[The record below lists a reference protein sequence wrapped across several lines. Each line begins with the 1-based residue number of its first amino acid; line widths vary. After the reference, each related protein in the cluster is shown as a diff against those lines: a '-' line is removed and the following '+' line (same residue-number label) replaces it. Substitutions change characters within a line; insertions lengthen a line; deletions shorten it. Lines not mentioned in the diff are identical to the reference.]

1 VIISFE
7 MSYKIAKTSW
17 LQLAFSGLLIAAIC
31 RYHSTLREVIFV
43 QLILMAALF
52 VLVSVPLLL
61 DSRASSKRRLQYLGL
76 RPARLIRRVS
86 EDEVIAEFLKSEVN
100 APEFRLHQ
108 ATLQK
113 VLTNPD
119 LDDVSDNA
127 IRRALLFI
135 RHRSLWKE
143 IPAGTDWYEL
153 EINDANLAQIRAFP
167 RAQWRKLAKGRFAIN
182 NIAERMQSRQQKID
196 AQFLD
201 KITAIRHQFLKD
213 DPGFGAVILI
223 GLNESEPLT
232 ILDGNHRVV
241 AALLSTPGSLKSIRF
256 LCGLSPRMMEC
267 CWYNTNFA
275 TLCRY
280 GKNLLAHA
288 MRNPETELARLLED
302 TG

>member
-1 VIISFE
+1 
-7 MSYKIAKTSW
+7 
-17 LQLAFSGLLIAAIC
+17 
-31 RYHSTLREVIFV
+31 
-43 QLILMAALF
+43 
-52 VLVSVPLLL
+52 
-61 DSRASSKRRLQYLGL
+61 
-76 RPARLIRRVS
+76 
-86 EDEVIAEFLKSEVN
+86 
-100 APEFRLHQ
+100 
-108 ATLQK
+108 
-113 VLTNPD
+113 

>member
-1 VIISFE
+1 
-7 MSYKIAKTSW
+7 
-17 LQLAFSGLLIAAIC
+17 
-31 RYHSTLREVIFV
+31 
-43 QLILMAALF
+43 
-52 VLVSVPLLL
+52 
-61 DSRASSKRRLQYLGL
+61 
-76 RPARLIRRVS
+76 
-86 EDEVIAEFLKSEVN
+86 
-100 APEFRLHQ
+100 
-108 ATLQK
+108 
-113 VLTNPD
+113 
-119 LDDVSDNA
+119 
-127 IRRALLFI
+127 
-135 RHRSLWKE
+135 
-143 IPAGTDWYEL
+143 
-153 EINDANLAQIRAFP
+153 
-167 RAQWRKLAKGRFAIN
+167 
-182 NIAERMQSRQQKID
+182 MQSRQQKID